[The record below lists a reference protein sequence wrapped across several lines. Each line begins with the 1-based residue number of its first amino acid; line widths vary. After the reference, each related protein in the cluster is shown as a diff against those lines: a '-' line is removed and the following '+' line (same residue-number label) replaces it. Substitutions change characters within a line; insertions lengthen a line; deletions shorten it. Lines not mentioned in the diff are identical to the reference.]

1 MQPYYTNE
9 VRFLIPD
16 RCVDRTVNAFIIPK
30 GVAGDPIDPD
40 DVGEFS
46 LVITRVPLAPEM
58 SLSVYLDRQVDSVS
72 QMLPEFRLLSR
83 RPTSVDNQPAEQVD
97 FSWRS
102 DESLMRQQQ
111 THFRY
116 GSVVVTVTGTAV
128 DLDFDKHRAALA
140 EMLATM
146 KAN

>member
-30 GVAGDPIDPD
+30 GKAGDPIDPD
-40 DVGEFS
+40 DTGEFS
-46 LVITRVPLAPEM
+46 LVITRTPLPAEM
-58 SLSVYLDRQVDSVS
+58 SLSVYLDRQLEAVS
-72 QMLPEFRLLSR
+72 GMLPEFRLLSR
-83 RPTSVDNQPAEQVD
+83 RPTSIDNQPADQVD

-102 DESLMRQQQ
+102 DGSLMRQQQ
-111 THFRY
+111 THFRH
-116 GSVVVTVTGTAV
+116 GPVVVTVTGTAV
-128 DLDFDKHRAALA
+128 DQHFDRHRAALA

>member
-30 GVAGDPIDPD
+30 GKAGDPVDPD
-40 DVGEFS
+40 DPGEFS
-46 LVITRVPLAPEM
+46 LVITRTPLPAEM
-58 SLSVYLDRQVDSVS
+58 SLSVYLDRQLEAVS
-72 QMLPEFRLLSR
+72 GMLPEFRLLSR
-83 RPTSVDNQPAEQVD
+83 RPTSIDNQPAEQVD

-111 THFRY
+111 THFRH
-116 GSVVVTVTGTAV
+116 GPVVVTVTGTAV
-128 DLDFDKHRAALA
+128 DLHFDRHRAALA

>member
-16 RCVDRTVNAFIIPK
+16 RCVDRTVNAFVIPK
-30 GVAGDPIDPD
+30 GVAGDPVDPD
-40 DVGEFS
+40 DTGEFS
-46 LVITRVPLAPEM
+46 LVITRVPLAPEL
-58 SLSVYLDRQVDSVS
+58 SLSAYLDRQLESVS

-83 RPTSVDNQPAEQVD
+83 RPASVDNRPAEQVD

-111 THFRY
+111 THFRH
-116 GSVVVTVTGTAV
+116 GPVVVTVTGTAE
-128 DLDFDKHRAALA
+128 DLTFDKHRVALA

>member
-1 MQPYYTNE
+1 MQPYHTNE

-30 GVAGDPIDPD
+30 GKAGDPVDPD
-40 DVGEFS
+40 DTGEFS
-46 LVITRVPLAPEM
+46 LVITRAPLAPRM
-58 SLSVYLDRQVDSVS
+58 SLSVYLDRQLASVS
-72 QMLPEFRLLSR
+72 EMLPEFRLLSR
-83 RPTSVDNQPAEQVD
+83 RPTSVDNLPAEQVD

-102 DESLMRQQQ
+102 QEALMRQQQ
-111 THFRY
+111 THFQH
-116 GSVVVTVTGTAV
+116 GQVVVTVTGTAV
-128 DLDFDKHRAALA
+128 DVDFDKHRAALA

>member
-16 RCVDRTVNAFIIPK
+16 RCVDRTVNAFIIPRGK
-30 GVAGDPIDPD
+30 LGEPVDPD
-40 DVGEFS
+40 DTGEFS
-46 LVITRVPLAPEM
+46 LVITRVPIAPEM
-58 SLSVYLDRQVDSVS
+58 SLSTYLDRQLEAVS
-72 QMLPEFRLLSR
+72 EMLREFRLLSR
-83 RPTSVDNQPAEQVD
+83 RPTSVDNRPAEQVD

-102 DESLMRQQQ
+102 EESLMRQQQ
-111 THFRY
+111 THFQY

>member
-30 GVAGDPIDPD
+30 GKAGDPVDPD
-40 DVGEFS
+40 DTGEFS
-46 LVITRVPLAPEM
+46 LVITRVPLAPGM
-58 SLSVYLDRQVDSVS
+58 PLSVYLDRQLEAVGA
-72 QMLPEFRLLSR
+72 MLREFRLLSR
-83 RPTSVDNQPAEQVD
+83 RPATIDNRPAEQVD

-111 THFRY
+111 THFQY
-116 GSVVVTVTGTAV
+116 GSVVVTVTGTAL